1 MSIGS
6 RSKYKPAK
14 LFLVSLSALAVC
26 AGGFALYASGSRPTG
41 APSAIGE
48 LETDL
53 EPVEFADG
61 KWGFAY
67 PSGAVAITGPYD
79 GAGSFVDGL
88 AAVKLDG
95 KWGFIDTSG
104 RLVVTPQFE
113 EFPRFSDGR
122 LLIESHG
129 RYGFIDRTG
138 AIAIPLTYE
147 GADNFSDGLAKIKLN
162 GKVGFID
169 PDGTLVLPAK
179 YDDSWGFHN
188 GVANF
193 ERNGKWGYIDKT
205 GKELIPPRYYLA
217 GQLGDDGTAVVYM
230 NMNDAECFEIDMSG
244 RTIRNVG
251 DRCPEGGE

>member
-26 AGGFALYASGSRPTG
+26 AGGFALYASGSWPTG

-67 PSGAVAITGPYD
+67 PSGAVAITGQYD
-79 GAGSFVDGL
+79 EAGSFVDGL

-104 RLVVTPQFE
+104 AV
-113 EFPRFSDGR
+113 
-122 LLIESHG
+122 
-129 RYGFIDRTG
+129 
-138 AIAIPLTYE
+138 AIPLIYE
-147 GADNFSDGLAKIKLN
+147 GADNFSDGLAKIELN
-162 GKVGFID
+162 GKIGFID
-169 PDGTLVLPAK
+169 PDGTLVIPAK
-179 YDDSWGFHN
+179 YDDSWRFSAGL
-188 GVANF
+188 ANF
-193 ERNGKWGYIDKT
+193 ERNGKWGFVDKT
-205 GKELIPPRYYLA
+205 GKEVIPPRFLLA
-217 GQLGDDGTAVVYM
+217 GLFGDDGTAVVYL
-230 NMNDAECFEIDMSG
+230 NDFAECFEIDRSG
-244 RTIRNVG
+244 RVLRNVG
-251 DRCPEGGE
+251 DRCPEDGE